1 MMPKPMWWWGW
12 GHRSPAQHWVA
23 SGIPMDAEDAGVTAV
38 MLVSMDA
45 LPHRR
50 ARISFVG
57 LSNERG
63 SGSESSKASF
73 KMPDRAV

>member
-1 MMPKPMWWWGW
+1 
-12 GHRSPAQHWVA
+12 
-23 SGIPMDAEDAGVTAV
+23 MDAEDAGVTAA

-45 LPHRR
+45 LPHHR
-50 ARISFVG
+50 ACISCVR

-73 KMPDRAV
+73 KVPDRAV